1 MTSVPEVF
9 NQHDFATELRR
20 VKDEYSVK
28 PAVRNDRRSSKR
40 VTILVST
47 AYLKCGGSVQWVQ
60 EIEAHLMRALKETP
74 LTCDPLEM
82 EDNDRSYIC
91 RKEESP
97 HYGRKIT
104 ATQFENHLVNERCWV
119 SETLPIVKAIL
130 KILTEEVKEDV
141 RSEFQKHHLRRGVE
155 EAVEDQQ
162 GATGEYEKERVTLHR
177 AFEGSQD
184 IPRRQ
189 CYEVVE

>member
-1 MTSVPEVF
+1 VTSVPEVF
-9 NQHDFATELRR
+9 NQHDFATELRC
-20 VKDEYSVK
+20 VKDEYSIK

-47 AYLKCGGSVQWVQ
+47 AYLKCGGSVHWSQ
-60 EIEAHLMRALKETP
+60 EIEAHLMREMKNNP
-74 LTCDPLEM
+74 LSCDPLEM
-82 EDNDRSYIC
+82 EGVDRSYTKHGK
-91 RKEESP
+91 RN
-97 HYGRKIT
+97 T
-104 ATQFENHLVNERCWV
+104 ATQFDNHIVNERSWV

-130 KILTEEVKEDV
+130 KILKEEVKEYV

>member
-1 MTSVPEVF
+1 MENVLEFVE
-9 NQHDFATELRR
+9 ELRR
-20 VKDEYSVK
+20 AKSEYNIRPST
-28 PAVRNDRRSSKR
+28 RNDRKSAKR

-60 EIEAHLMRALKETP
+60 EIEAHLMRALKEIP

-82 EDNDRSYIC
+82 EGVDRSYTKHGKRYC
-91 RKEESP
+91 
-97 HYGRKIT
+97 

-119 SETLPIVKAIL
+119 SEPLPIVKAIL

-162 GATGEYEKERVTLHR
+162 GATGEYEKEGVTLHR

>member
-1 MTSVPEVF
+1 MENVLEFVE
-9 NQHDFATELRR
+9 ELRR
-20 VKDEYSVK
+20 AKSEYNIRLSTK
-28 PAVRNDRRSSKR
+28 NDRKAAKR

-47 AYLKCGGSVQWVQ
+47 AYLKCGGSVHWSQ
-60 EIEAHLMRALKETP
+60 EIEAHLMREMKNNP
-74 LTCDPLEM
+74 LSCDPLEI
-82 EDNDRSYIC
+82 EGVDRSY
-91 RKEESP
+91 RK
-97 HYGRKIT
+97 HGKRNT
-104 ATQFENHLVNERCWV
+104 ATQFDNHIVNERSWV

-130 KILTEEVKEDV
+130 KILKEEVKEDV